1 MRQRGDERR
10 VGVADDALLGM
21 ILQHDHEGAIKLHV
35 MAATVSRCCRAARR
49 RQSHGQRRGDAGDRG
64 DGATFARI
72 VLKTMPTS
80 ARVRGRTSPA
90 IPPFLRFTQG
100 PRKIMSRCGL
110 IRHPAITG
118 SREGHLSGLLADVRK
133 GWRQRPAC
141 ALAPTMEGAFAAASL
156 RNSEARPNVSP
167 MVWPASRA

>member
-10 VGVADDALLGM
+10 VGVADDTLLGM

-35 MAATVSRCCRAARR
+35 MAAAVSRCCRAARR

-80 ARVRGRTSPA
+80 TRVRGRTSPA

-100 PRKIMSRCGL
+100 PRKIMSRCGFFGF
-110 IRHPAITG
+110 RHHRFTCG
-118 SREGHLSGLLADVRK
+118 SVPGPIGRRRKRPFSVRYVRLRGRWK
-133 GWRQRPAC
+133 VRSRRPA
-141 ALAPTMEGAFAAASL
+141 
-156 RNSEARPNVSP
+156 
-167 MVWPASRA
+167 